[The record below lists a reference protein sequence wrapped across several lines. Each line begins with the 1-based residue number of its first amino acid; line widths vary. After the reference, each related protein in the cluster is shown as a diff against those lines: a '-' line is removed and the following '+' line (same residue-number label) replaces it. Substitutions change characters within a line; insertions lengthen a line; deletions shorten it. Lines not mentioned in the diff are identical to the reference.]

1 MRAVLYL
8 RTSTTEQHTGNQR
21 PELEQLA
28 IARGWT
34 LATVYEEQAS
44 AAKARPALQ
53 RLLTDAH
60 RRAFD
65 VLLVWSLDRLG
76 RSMTGNVQTVLALD
90 QLGVRV
96 VSFREPWL
104 DSQGPVRE
112 LLVAIFGWIAQQERE
127 QLVARTK
134 AGLDRARKQGKT
146 LGRPRRIFDLERALE
161 LKAQGLSVRQLAQHL
176 RVPRSTIDRVLRSQA
191 TPQGERAPTPTPSGG
206 AFGVPPANDPL
217 P

>member
-1 MRAVLYL
+1 MRAALYL
-8 RTSTTEQHTGNQR
+8 RTSTTEQSTDNQR

-28 IARGWT
+28 TARGWILT
-34 LATVYEEQAS
+34 NVYEEQAS
-44 AAKARPALQ
+44 AAKARPQLRQ
-53 RLLTDAH
+53 LLNDAH
-60 RRAFD
+60 RRSFD

-76 RSMTGNVQTVLALD
+76 RSMMGNVQTVLALD

-161 LKAQGLSVRQLAQHL
+161 LKVQGLSVRQLAQHL
-176 RVPRSTIDRVLRSQA
+176 RVPRSTLDRVLRSQ
-191 TPQGERAPTPTPSGG
+191 TPPQGGEGAGEPTAASVLR
-206 AFGVPPANDPL
+206 VPPSNDRS
-217 P
+217 

>member
-1 MRAVLYL
+1 MRAALYL
-8 RTSTTEQHTGNQR
+8 RVSTTDQSTDNQR

-28 IARGWT
+28 LARGWT
-34 LATVYEEQAS
+34 LANVYEEQAS
-44 AAKARPALQ
+44 VTRTRPQLRQ
-53 RLLTDAH
+53 LLGDAH

-76 RSMTGNVQTVLALD
+76 RSMTGNVQAVLTLD

-127 QLVARTK
+127 QLVARTR
-134 AGLDRARKQGKT
+134 AGLERARKQGKT
-146 LGRPRRIFDLERALE
+146 LGRPRRNFDLEQALE
-161 LKAQGLSVRQLAQHL
+161 LREQGLSVRQLAQHL
-176 RVPRSTIDRVLRSQA
+176 RVPRSTIDRVLRSHQPS
-191 TPQGERAPTPTPSGG
+191 TRGTEQGKR
-206 AFGVPPANDPL
+206 
-217 P
+217 

>member
-1 MRAVLYL
+1 MRAALYL
-8 RTSTTEQHTGNQR
+8 RVSTTDQSTDNQR

-28 IARGWT
+28 LARGWT
-34 LATVYEEQAS
+34 LANVYEEQAS
-44 AAKARPALQ
+44 VTRTRPQLRQ
-53 RLLTDAH
+53 LLGDAH

-76 RSMTGNVQTVLALD
+76 RSMTGNVQAVLTLD

-127 QLVARTK
+127 QLVARTR
-134 AGLDRARKQGKT
+134 AGLERARKQGKT
-146 LGRPRRIFDLERALE
+146 LGRPRHNFDLKRALE
-161 LKAQGLSVRQLAQHL
+161 LRDQGLSVRQLAQHL
-176 RVPRSTIDRVLRSQA
+176 RVPRSTIDRVLRSHQ
-191 TPQGERAPTPTPSGG
+191 PS
-206 AFGVPPANDPL
+206 PPDTSKDKP
-217 P
+217 

>member
-1 MRAVLYL
+1 MRAALYL
-8 RTSTTEQHTGNQR
+8 RTSTIEQSTNNQR
-21 PELEQLA
+21 PELEQLTT
-28 IARGWT
+28 ARGWT
-34 LATVYEEQAS
+34 LTSVYEEQTS

-53 RLLTDAH
+53 RLLADAH

-76 RSMTGNVQTVLALD
+76 RSMTGNVQTVLTLD
-90 QLGVRV
+90 QLGIRV

-134 AGLDRARKQGKT
+134 AGVERARKQGKT
-146 LGRPRRIFDLERALE
+146 LGRPRRNFDLARALE
-161 LKAQGLSVRQLAQHL
+161 LRDQGLSVRQLAQHL
-176 RVPRSTIDRVLRSQA
+176 RVPRSTIYRALRPHQPS
-191 TPQGERAPTPTPSGG
+191 TQGAKEDKR
-206 AFGVPPANDPL
+206 
-217 P
+217 

>member
-191 TPQGERAPTPTPSGG
+191 TPQGDGAPTPSGG